1 MRTRDFNELLKSLD
15 EARAI
20 RAGKRKPSR
29 VITFKPIEVKVIRK
43 RLHVSQ
49 TQFAHLIG
57 VSAAT
62 LRNWEQGRTYPEGAA
77 RALLKI
83 AARRPDA
90 ILTTLRS

>member
-1 MRTRDFNELLKSLD
+1 MKAKGFDELLKSID

-20 RAGKRKPSR
+20 NAGKRKPSR
-29 VITFKPIEVKVIRK
+29 VIAFNPMEVKTIRK
-43 RLHVSQ
+43 RLRVSQ
-49 TQFAHLIG
+49 TRFAHLIG

-77 RALLKI
+77 RVLLKV

-90 ILTTLRS
+90 VLESLRS

>member
-1 MRTRDFNELLKSLD
+1 MKTQDFNELLKSID

-20 RAGKRKPSR
+20 RAGKRKPGR
-29 VITFKPIEVKVIRK
+29 VVTFKPIEVKVIRR

-57 VSAAT
+57 ISAAT
-62 LRNWEQGRTYPEGAA
+62 LRNWEQGRTYPEGSA
-77 RALLKI
+77 RVLLKI

-90 ILTTLRS
+90 VLEALRS